1 MRILYLATASLLV
14 IGCSQHTA
22 TLDDLAT
29 DQQRASYAVGMQVGK
44 QLAPQIEQ
52 AELDPAL
59 LMLAMQTI
67 LEGDESQLLLDDAM
81 AAEATA
87 AYQEAL
93 TRRFEAERA
102 ENIAL
107 NQAAGEALLAS
118 NRARAEVTTLP
129 SGLQYERLAGEPN
142 GRQPTLEDTVLA
154 HFHGTLPDGTVID
167 SSLDREQPASIPLKR
182 VMPGWQEALQLMSE
196 GEKWRIVL
204 PPELAYGDESAGQ
217 HILPH
222 STLIFEIELIEIRP
236 QA

>member
-1 MRILYLATASLLV
+1 MRILYLATASMLV
-14 IGCSQHTA
+14 IGCSKHTV

-29 DQQRASYAVGMQVGK
+29 DQQKASYAVGMQVGK

-59 LMLAMQTI
+59 LILALQTT
-67 LEGDESQLLLDDAM
+67 LAGDESQLLLDDAM
-81 AAEATA
+81 AADATA

-142 GRQPTLEDTVLA
+142 GRLPALEDTVLA

-167 SSLDREQPASIPLKR
+167 SSLGREQPASIPLKR

-204 PPELAYGDESAGQ
+204 PPDLAYGEEGAGQ

-222 STLIFEIELIEIRP
+222 STLIFEIELIEVRP